1 MRVLQG
7 KGVSPGVNIGKPV
20 NIERSLDFSIPAKI
34 SLDEGLKK
42 LTSRY
47 QSIVEKYNKLSREV
61 EAEVIEAYILI
72 LNDPELISSLSD
84 LSNSQLEEIYNI
96 FLEQSEVFKQM
107 DDEYFRQRSEDI
119 EAIGKELI
127 FTIQDISL
135 EIDMET
141 QQIIFANELTPNET
155 SSMNLNQ
162 VMGFVVK
169 EGGPTSHAVI
179 VAKNYG
185 IPCILNISVKDFDI
199 ENTKEVIINGT
210 TGELTINP
218 DKSSLKIVEDYQQTI
233 ISYEEN
239 YNKESLEKLGIE
251 LRANIGSTDEIKNF
265 KDPLIKSVGLFRSE
279 FLYIEE
285 TQEPKLSDLVK
296 ANNLLNDKFEKTI
309 VYRTLDIGG
318 DKQVDYLNLPK
329 EENPFL
335 GVRGVRLTLE
345 NRALFESQISSILE
359 SNIKEKV
366 KIMFPMIATLEDFLE
381 AKEVVVTVAKKIGAE
396 VPIMG
401 IMVETPSVAI
411 APEIFIE
418 DVDFF
423 SIGTNDLLQYS
434 FAADRGITS
443 LDKYHDA
450 LHPSFLKLLHNII
463 KTANEN
469 NIEVSVCGDMA
480 SDSGGAFML
489 YLLGLRI
496 FSLAPS
502 QAPIV
507 VSSLLKANDAIKNL
521 DIDEILSQKNS
532 QSVRNFII

>member
-72 LNDPELISSLSD
+72 LNDPELINSLSD

-218 DKSSLKIVEDYQQTI
+218 DKSSLKVVEDYQQTI

-345 NRALFESQISSILE
+345 NRALFESQISSILD

-381 AKEVVVTVAKKIGAE
+381 AKEVVVTAAKKIGAE

-450 LHPSFLKLLHNII
+450 LHPSFLKLLHNVI

-480 SDSGGAFML
+480 SDSDGAFIL

-502 QAPIV
+502 QAPII
-507 VSSLLKANDAIKNL
+507 VSSLLKANDVIENL

>member
-7 KGVSPGVNIGKPV
+7 TGVSPGVNIGKPV

-34 SLDEGLKK
+34 SLDQGIKE
-42 LTSRY
+42 LTARY
-47 QSIVEKYNKLSREV
+47 QSIVEKYNTSSREV

-72 LNDPELISSLSD
+72 LNDPELINSLSD
-84 LSNSQLEEIYNI
+84 ISSSHLEEIYNI
-96 FLEQSEVFKQM
+96 FLEQAEVFKQM

-127 FTIQDISL
+127 FTMQNISL
-135 EIDMET
+135 EIDMES
-141 QQIIFANELTPNET
+141 QQVIFANELTPNET

-162 VMGFVVK
+162 VTGFVVK

-185 IPCILNISVKDFDI
+185 IPCILDISVNDFDI

-210 TGELTINP
+210 TGELIINP
-218 DKSSLKIVEDYQQTI
+218 DKSSLKTVEDYQLTI

-239 YNKESLEKLGIE
+239 YKQESLEKLGIE

-285 TQEPKLSDLVK
+285 TQEPKLADLVK

-318 DKQVDYLNLPK
+318 DKQVNYLNLPK

-345 NRALFESQISSILE
+345 NRPLFESQISSILE

-366 KIMFPMIATLEDFLE
+366 KIMFPMIATLDDFLE
-381 AKEVVVTVAKKIGAE
+381 AKDVVINVAKKIGSE
-396 VPIMG
+396 VPSMG
-401 IMVETPSVAI
+401 IMVETPSVAV

-423 SIGTNDLLQYS
+423 SVGTNDLLQYS

-443 LDKYHDA
+443 LNKYHDA

-463 KTANEN
+463 KTANDN

-480 SDSGGAFML
+480 SDSDGAFML

-502 QAPIV
+502 QAPAI
-507 VSSLLKANDAIKNL
+507 VSSLLKADNVLKTL

-532 QSVRNFII
+532 QSVRKFII

>member
-20 NIERSLDFSIPAKI
+20 NIERSLDFTIPAKI

-127 FTIQDISL
+127 FTIQNISL

-218 DKSSLKIVEDYQQTI
+218 DKSSLKVVEDYQQTI

-285 TQEPKLSDLVK
+285 TQEPKLSDLVE

-480 SDSGGAFML
+480 SDSDGAFIL

-502 QAPIV
+502 QAPII
-507 VSSLLKANDAIKNL
+507 VSSLLKANDVIKNL

>member
-218 DKSSLKIVEDYQQTI
+218 DKSSLKVVEDYQQTI

-345 NRALFESQISSILE
+345 NRALFESQISSILD

-366 KIMFPMIATLEDFLE
+366 KIMFPMISTLEDFLE

-411 APEIFIE
+411 TPEIFIE

-450 LHPSFLKLLHNII
+450 LHPSFLKLLHNVI

-480 SDSGGAFML
+480 SDSDGAFIL

-502 QAPIV
+502 QAPII
-507 VSSLLKANDAIKNL
+507 VSSLLKANDVIENL

>member
-218 DKSSLKIVEDYQQTI
+218 DKSSLKVVEDYQQTI

-239 YNKESLEKLGIE
+239 YKKESLEKLGIE

-296 ANNLLNDKFEKTI
+296 ANNLLNDKFENTI

-480 SDSGGAFML
+480 SDSDGAFIL

-502 QAPIV
+502 QAPII
-507 VSSLLKANDAIKNL
+507 VSSLLKANDVIKNL

>member
-239 YNKESLEKLGIE
+239 YKKESLEKLGIE

-285 TQEPKLSDLVK
+285 TQEPKLSELVK

-480 SDSGGAFML
+480 SDSDGAFIL

-502 QAPIV
+502 QAPII
-507 VSSLLKANDAIKNL
+507 VSSLLKANDVIENL

>member
-7 KGVSPGVNIGKPV
+7 TGVSPGVNIGKPV
-20 NIERSLDFSIPAKI
+20 NIGRSLDFSVPAKI
-34 SLDEGLKK
+34 SLDQGIKE

-47 QSIVEKYNKLSREV
+47 QDIVEKYNTSSRKV
-61 EAEVIEAYILI
+61 EAEVIESYILI

-84 LSNSQLEEIYNI
+84 ISSSHLKEIYNI
-96 FLEQSEVFKQM
+96 FLEQAEVFKQM

-127 FTIQDISL
+127 FTIQNISL

-141 QQIIFANELTPNET
+141 QQVIFANELTPNET
-155 SSMNLNQ
+155 SSINLNH
-162 VMGFVVK
+162 VTGFVVK

-185 IPCILNISVKDFDI
+185 IPCILDISVNDFDI

-218 DKSSLKIVEDYQQTI
+218 DKSSLKTVEDYQLTI
-233 ISYEEN
+233 SSYEEN
-239 YNKESLEKLGIE
+239 YKQESLEKLGIE

-265 KDPLIKSVGLFRSE
+265 KDSLIKSVGLFRSE

-285 TQEPKLSDLVK
+285 IQEPKLADLVK

-318 DKQVDYLNLPK
+318 DKQVNYLNLPK

-345 NRALFESQISSILE
+345 NRPLFESQISSILE
-359 SNIKEKV
+359 SNIKGKV
-366 KIMFPMIATLEDFLE
+366 KIMFPMIATLDDFLE
-381 AKEVVVTVAKKIGAE
+381 AKNVVVNVASKIGTE
-396 VPIMG
+396 VPSMG
-401 IMVETPSVAI
+401 IMVETPSVAV

-443 LDKYHDA
+443 LSKYHDA

-463 KTANEN
+463 KIANDN

-480 SDSGGAFML
+480 SDSDGAFML

-502 QAPIV
+502 QAPVI
-507 VSSLLKANDAIKNL
+507 VSSLLKADNVLKTL

-532 QSVRNFII
+532 QSVRKFII

>member
-7 KGVSPGVNIGKPV
+7 TGVSPGVNIGKPV

-34 SLDEGLKK
+34 SLDQGIKE

-47 QSIVEKYNKLSREV
+47 QSIVEKYNTSSREV

-72 LNDPELISSLSD
+72 LNDPELINSLSD
-84 LSNSQLEEIYNI
+84 ISSSHLEEIYNI
-96 FLEQSEVFKQM
+96 FLEQAEVFKQM

-127 FTIQDISL
+127 FTMQNISL
-135 EIDMET
+135 EIDMES
-141 QQIIFANELTPNET
+141 QQVIFANELTPNET

-162 VMGFVVK
+162 VTGFVVK

-185 IPCILNISVKDFDI
+185 IPCILDISVNDFDI

-210 TGELTINP
+210 TGELIINP
-218 DKSSLKIVEDYQQTI
+218 DKSSLKTVEDYQLTI
-233 ISYEEN
+233 MSYEEN
-239 YNKESLEKLGIE
+239 YKKESLEKLGIE

-285 TQEPKLSDLVK
+285 TQEPKLADLVK

-318 DKQVDYLNLPK
+318 DKQVNYLNLPK

-345 NRALFESQISSILE
+345 NRPLFESQISSILE

-381 AKEVVVTVAKKIGAE
+381 AKDVVINVAKKIGSE
-396 VPIMG
+396 VPSMG
-401 IMVETPSVAI
+401 IMVETPSVAV

-423 SIGTNDLLQYS
+423 SVGTNDLLQYS

-443 LDKYHDA
+443 LNKYHDA

-463 KTANEN
+463 KTANDN

-480 SDSGGAFML
+480 SDSDGAFML

-502 QAPIV
+502 QAPAI
-507 VSSLLKANDAIKNL
+507 VSSLLKADNVLKTL

-532 QSVRNFII
+532 QSVRKFII

>member
-34 SLDEGLKK
+34 SLDEGIKK

-127 FTIQDISL
+127 FTIQNISL

-239 YNKESLEKLGIE
+239 YKKESLEKLGIE

-318 DKQVDYLNLPK
+318 DKQVNYLNLPK

-480 SDSGGAFML
+480 SDSDGAFML

-507 VSSLLKANDAIKNL
+507 VSSLLKANDSIKNL

>member
-7 KGVSPGVNIGKPV
+7 TGVSPGVNIGKPV

-34 SLDEGLKK
+34 SLDQGIKE

-47 QSIVEKYNKLSREV
+47 QSIVEKYNTSSREV

-72 LNDPELISSLSD
+72 LNDPELINSLSD
-84 LSNSQLEEIYNI
+84 ISSSHLEEIYNI
-96 FLEQSEVFKQM
+96 FLEQAEVFKQM

-127 FTIQDISL
+127 FTIQNISL
-135 EIDMET
+135 EIDMES
-141 QQIIFANELTPNET
+141 QQVIFANELTPNET

-162 VMGFVVK
+162 VTGFVVK

-185 IPCILNISVKDFDI
+185 IPCILDISVNDFDI

-210 TGELTINP
+210 TGELIINP
-218 DKSSLKIVEDYQQTI
+218 DKSSLKTVEDYQLTI

-239 YNKESLEKLGIE
+239 YKQESLEKLGIE

-285 TQEPKLSDLVK
+285 TQEPKLADLVK

-318 DKQVDYLNLPK
+318 DKQVNYLNLPK

-345 NRALFESQISSILE
+345 NRPLFESQISSILE

-366 KIMFPMIATLEDFLE
+366 KIMFPMIATLDDFLE
-381 AKEVVVTVAKKIGAE
+381 AKDVVVNVAKKIGSE
-396 VPIMG
+396 VPSMG
-401 IMVETPSVAI
+401 IMVETPSVAV

-418 DVDFF
+418 DVDFL
-423 SIGTNDLLQYS
+423 SVGTNDLLQYS

-443 LDKYHDA
+443 LNKYHDA

-463 KTANEN
+463 KTANDN

-480 SDSGGAFML
+480 SNSDGAFML

-502 QAPIV
+502 QAPAI
-507 VSSLLKANDAIKNL
+507 VSSLLKADNVLKTI

-532 QSVRNFII
+532 QSVRKFII

>member
-20 NIERSLDFSIPAKI
+20 NIERSLDFTIPAKI

-127 FTIQDISL
+127 FTIQNISL

-239 YNKESLEKLGIE
+239 YKKESLEKLGIE

-285 TQEPKLSDLVK
+285 TQEPKLSDLVE

-450 LHPSFLKLLHNII
+450 LHPSFLKLLHNVI

-480 SDSGGAFML
+480 SDSDGAFIL

-502 QAPIV
+502 QAPII
-507 VSSLLKANDAIKNL
+507 VSSLLKANDVIENL

>member
-239 YNKESLEKLGIE
+239 YKKESLEKLGIE

-411 APEIFIE
+411 TPEIFIE

-450 LHPSFLKLLHNII
+450 LHPSFLKLLHNVI

-480 SDSGGAFML
+480 SDSDGAFIL

-502 QAPIV
+502 QAPII
-507 VSSLLKANDAIKNL
+507 VSSLLKANDVIKNL

>member
-34 SLDEGLKK
+34 SLDQGIKE

-47 QSIVEKYNKLSREV
+47 QSIVEKYNTSSREV

-72 LNDPELISSLSD
+72 LNDPELINSLSD
-84 LSNSQLEEIYNI
+84 ISSSHLEEIYNI
-96 FLEQSEVFKQM
+96 FLEQAEVFKQM

-127 FTIQDISL
+127 FTIQNISL
-135 EIDMET
+135 EIDMES
-141 QQIIFANELTPNET
+141 QQVIFANELTPNET

-162 VMGFVVK
+162 VTGFVVK

-185 IPCILNISVKDFDI
+185 IPCILDISVNDFDI

-210 TGELTINP
+210 TGELIINP
-218 DKSSLKIVEDYQQTI
+218 DKSSLKTVEDYQLTI

-239 YNKESLEKLGIE
+239 YKQESLEKLGIE

-285 TQEPKLSDLVK
+285 TQEPKLADLVK

-318 DKQVDYLNLPK
+318 DKQVNYLNLPK

-345 NRALFESQISSILE
+345 NRPLFESQISSILE

-366 KIMFPMIATLEDFLE
+366 KIMFPMIATLDDFLE
-381 AKEVVVTVAKKIGAE
+381 AKDVVINVAKKIGSE
-396 VPIMG
+396 VPSMG
-401 IMVETPSVAI
+401 IMVETPSVAV

-423 SIGTNDLLQYS
+423 SVGTNDLLQYS

-443 LDKYHDA
+443 LNKYHDA

-463 KTANEN
+463 KTANDN

-480 SDSGGAFML
+480 SDSDGAFML

-502 QAPIV
+502 QAPAI
-507 VSSLLKANDAIKNL
+507 VSSLLKADNVLKTL

-532 QSVRNFII
+532 QSVRKFII

>member
-7 KGVSPGVNIGKPV
+7 TGVSPGVNIGKPV

-34 SLDEGLKK
+34 SLDQGVKE

-47 QSIVEKYNKLSREV
+47 QGIVEKYNTSSREV

-72 LNDPELISSLSD
+72 LNDPELINSLSD
-84 LSNSQLEEIYNI
+84 ISSSHLEEIYNI
-96 FLEQSEVFKQM
+96 FLEQAEVFKQM

-127 FTIQDISL
+127 FTIQNISL
-135 EIDMET
+135 EIDMES
-141 QQIIFANELTPNET
+141 QQVIFANELTPNET

-162 VMGFVVK
+162 VTGFVVK

-185 IPCILNISVKDFDI
+185 IPCILDISVNDFDI

-210 TGELTINP
+210 TGELIINP
-218 DKSSLKIVEDYQQTI
+218 DKSSLKTVEDYQLTI

-239 YNKESLEKLGIE
+239 YKQESLEKLGIE

-285 TQEPKLSDLVK
+285 TQEPKLADLVK

-318 DKQVDYLNLPK
+318 DKQVNYLNLPK

-345 NRALFESQISSILE
+345 NRPLFESQISSILE

-366 KIMFPMIATLEDFLE
+366 KIMFPMIATLDDFLE
-381 AKEVVVTVAKKIGAE
+381 AKDVVINVAKKIGSE
-396 VPIMG
+396 VPSMG
-401 IMVETPSVAI
+401 IMVETPSVAV

-423 SIGTNDLLQYS
+423 SVGTNDLLQYS

-443 LDKYHDA
+443 LNKYHDA

-463 KTANEN
+463 KTANDN

-480 SDSGGAFML
+480 SDSDGAFML

-502 QAPIV
+502 QAPAI
-507 VSSLLKANDAIKNL
+507 VSSLLKADNVLKTL

-532 QSVRNFII
+532 QSVRKFII

>member
-7 KGVSPGVNIGKPV
+7 TGVSPGVNIGKPV

-34 SLDEGLKK
+34 SLDQGIKE

-47 QSIVEKYNKLSREV
+47 QSIVEKYNTSSREV

-72 LNDPELISSLSD
+72 LNDPELINSLSD
-84 LSNSQLEEIYNI
+84 ISSSHLEEIYNI
-96 FLEQSEVFKQM
+96 FLEQAEVFKQM

-127 FTIQDISL
+127 FTIQNISL
-135 EIDMET
+135 EIDMES
-141 QQIIFANELTPNET
+141 QQVIFANELTPNET

-162 VMGFVVK
+162 VTGFVVK

-185 IPCILNISVKDFDI
+185 IPCILDISVNDFDI

-210 TGELTINP
+210 TGELIINP
-218 DKSSLKIVEDYQQTI
+218 DKSSLKTVEDYQLTI
-233 ISYEEN
+233 MSYEEN
-239 YNKESLEKLGIE
+239 YKKESLEKLGIE

-285 TQEPKLSDLVK
+285 TQEPKLADLVK

-318 DKQVDYLNLPK
+318 DKQVNYLNLPK

-345 NRALFESQISSILE
+345 NRPLFESQISSILE

-366 KIMFPMIATLEDFLE
+366 KIMFPMIATLDDFLE
-381 AKEVVVTVAKKIGAE
+381 AKDVVINVAKKIGSE
-396 VPIMG
+396 VPSMG
-401 IMVETPSVAI
+401 IMVETPSVAV

-423 SIGTNDLLQYS
+423 SVGTNDLLQYS

-443 LDKYHDA
+443 LNKYHDA

-463 KTANEN
+463 KTANDN

-480 SDSGGAFML
+480 SDSDGAFML

-502 QAPIV
+502 QAPAI
-507 VSSLLKANDAIKNL
+507 VSSLLKADNVLKTL

-532 QSVRNFII
+532 QSVRKFII

>member
-20 NIERSLDFSIPAKI
+20 NIERSLDFTIPAKI

-127 FTIQDISL
+127 FTIQNISL

-218 DKSSLKIVEDYQQTI
+218 DKSSLKVVEDYQQTI

-239 YNKESLEKLGIE
+239 YKKESLEKLGIE

-480 SDSGGAFML
+480 SDSDGAFML